1 MKDMRRN
8 GITYRFGDDITPTN
22 LRKAQVE
29 EYAGTVAAKLAYQVG
44 ANPKDLATHLGG
56 TIHFQSL
63 DDMMEESGS
72 IFVHAKNDF
81 DILLAQYTSPIRDR
95 FTLAHEI
102 GHYFLHSNQG
112 DVPIVATRRGST
124 RIEWEANWFAAELLM
139 PKKEFKRIHK
149 ELQDWPAIAY
159 HFKVSVDA
167 AKVRGLSL
175 GIAS

>member
-1 MKDMRRN
+1 MKDMRRK
-8 GITYRFGDDITPTN
+8 GITYLVGDEIRPTN

-29 EYAGTVAAKLAYQVG
+29 DYARKVAAKLAFDV
-44 ANPKDLATHLGG
+44 ANDPKDLVTLLDG

-72 IFVHAKNDF
+72 IFVHAPNDF

-112 DVPIVATRRGST
+112 DIPIVATRRGST

-139 PKKEFKRIHK
+139 PKSEFTRVHK
-149 ELQDWPAIAY
+149 QLQDWPAIAY

-167 AKVRGLSL
+167 VKVRGSSL